1 MTRSDDPRGVPPDR
15 PAGPPQQRARVIA
28 PERVRVTAP
37 RTVQRPPGRP
47 ALRALDEQDVVGE
60 LLVRSLVRAQ
70 LGLALRLLAVLTALL
85 GALPL
90 LFALVPAASAAQ
102 VLGLPLPWL
111 LLGVL
116 VYPALIAG
124 GWLHVRLA
132 ERHERDFVEL
142 VERS

>member
-1 MTRSDDPRGVPPDR
+1 MTRP
-15 PAGPPQQRARVIA
+15 

-37 RTVQRPPGRP
+37 RAVRRPPGRP

-70 LGLALRLLAVLTALL
+70 LGLALRVLAVLAVLL
-85 GALPL
+85 GGLPL
-90 LFALVPAASAAQ
+90 LFAVVPGTRTASA
-102 VLGLPLPWL
+102 LGLPLPWL

-116 VYPALIAG
+116 VHPALLLA
-124 GWLHVRLA
+124 GWLHVRAA
-132 ERHERDFVEL
+132 ERHEREFVEL